1 MSENTMMLVQST
13 WNDKQT
19 FRMIPIT
26 ESCPYVECIM
36 DPDTK
41 VFVVIS
47 KIRKVSLHMLPK
59 VDDYGQPVAGTKGMK
74 QERHKIEVFQEFYVE
89 DKDAI
94 DEVIKLF
101 AVNAK
106 KFDYKKFMLLEPA

>member
-1 MSENTMMLVQST
+1 
-13 WNDKQT
+13 
-19 FRMIPIT
+19 
-26 ESCPYVECIM
+26 
-36 DPDTK
+36 
-41 VFVVIS
+41 
-47 KIRKVSLHMLPK
+47 MLPK
-59 VDDYGQPVAGTKGMK
+59 VDDYGQPVTGTKGMK

-106 KFDYKKFMLLEPA
+106 KFDYKKFMAEQA